1 MARSGLRGCCAGA
14 ALGIAALSGCGGAER
29 DGPRGFARIPAGAAW
44 LGSAETR
51 DTHPPRR
58 AEFAAF
64 RMGRAPVTVAEYVE
78 HLNAIGPEAPAPG
91 DPSVAFRGGRWR
103 AARGAARRPVTGV
116 TRAEAED
123 YCRRLSIRLNAR
135 ARLPTADEWEYAA
148 RGGIDGGRYPWGW
161 GSPEGR
167 VLPRDAEGVR
177 PVGRFPA
184 NPFGLTDLV
193 GHVYQWCADTESDG
207 RAIACGG
214 SWAERDPR
222 FLRVF
227 HRVRFPADYRGHD
240 LGFRVLIEE
249 SAK

>member
-1 MARSGLRGCCAGA
+1 MAGCSA
-14 ALGIAALSGCGGAER
+14 APR

-58 AEFAAF
+58 SEFSAF
-64 RMGRAPVTVAEYVE
+64 WLGRAPVTIAEYAE
-78 HLNAIGPEAPAPG
+78 HLNEIGAEAPAPG
-91 DPSVAFRGGRWR
+91 DPGISFRGGRWR
-103 AARGAARRPVTGV
+103 PARGAGRRPITGIS
-116 TRAEAED
+116 RAEAED
-123 YCRRLSIRLNAR
+123 YCRRLSIRFNVT

-161 GSPEGR
+161 GDPAGR
-167 VLPRDAEGVR
+167 VPQNAAGPVS
-177 PVGRFPA
+177 VGRFPA
-184 NPFGLTDLV
+184 NPFGLRDLV
-193 GHVYQWCADTESDG
+193 GNIFQWCSDRAPDG

-227 HRVRFPADYRGHD
+227 HRVRFPADYRGRD
-240 LGFRVLIEE
+240 MGFRVLIEDPCPGRP
-249 SAK
+249 